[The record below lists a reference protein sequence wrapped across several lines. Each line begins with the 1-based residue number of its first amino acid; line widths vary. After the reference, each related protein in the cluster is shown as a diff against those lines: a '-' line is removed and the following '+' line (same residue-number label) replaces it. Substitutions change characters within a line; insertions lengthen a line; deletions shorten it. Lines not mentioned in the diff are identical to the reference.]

1 MKIVIIGS
9 TGLIGGAVNRA
20 LKGRH
25 EVIGVSRNSQPRVDI
40 EDHAS
45 IRSLFEAITGIDA
58 VVSCAGAGAWK
69 PVPELTD
76 QDLAYSVS
84 SKLMGQVNVIRH
96 ALAKLRDNGSVTVT
110 SGVLAQHAAPGSAAV
125 SMINAGLEG
134 FVRGAALDATRGIR
148 VNVVSPPW
156 VKETLV
162 KLGRDPSIGLSADD
176 VAKAFVKAVEG
187 DMRGQTL
194 SP

>member
-1 MKIVIIGS
+1 MKIVVIGS
-9 TGLIGGAVNRA
+9 TGVIGAAVVNA
-20 LKGRH
+20 LKARH
-25 EVIGVSRNSQPRVDI
+25 EVIGVSRHSTPGLDI
-40 EDHAS
+40 EDHAT
-45 IRSLFEAITGIDA
+45 IPRLFDALTGIDA
-58 VVSCAGAGAWK
+58 VVSCAGSGAWK
-69 PVPELTD
+69 PVSELTD
-76 QDLAYSVS
+76 KDFAYSLG
-84 SKLMGQVNVIRH
+84 SKLMGQVNVVRQ

-110 SGVLAQHAAPGSAAV
+110 TGVLAQHAMAGSAAV

-148 VNVVSPPW
+148 VNAISPPW

-162 KLGRDPSIGLSADD
+162 KMGRDPAPGMSAAD
-176 VAKAFVKAVEG
+176 VAKAYVKAVEG

>member
-1 MKIVIIGS
+1 MKIVVIGS
-9 TGLIGGAVNRA
+9 TGVIGAAVVQA
-20 LKGRH
+20 LEARH
-25 EVIGVSRNSQPRVDI
+25 EVIGVSRHGEPRIDI
-40 EDHAS
+40 EDHAT
-45 IRSLFEAITGIDA
+45 IPGLFDAIAGIDA
-58 VVSCAGAGAWK
+58 IVSCAGSGAWK

-76 QDLAYSVS
+76 KDFAYSLG
-84 SKLMGQVNVIRH
+84 SKLMGQVNVIRQ

-110 SGVLAQHAAPGSAAV
+110 TGVLAQQAMPGSAAV

-148 VNVVSPPW
+148 VNAISPPW

-162 KLGRDPSIGLSADD
+162 AMGRDPAPGLSAAD
-176 VAKAFVKAVEG
+176 VAKAYVKAVEG

>member
-1 MKIVIIGS
+1 MKIVVIGS
-9 TGLIGGAVNRA
+9 TGLIGAAVVEA

-25 EVIGVSRNSQPRVDI
+25 EVIGVSRNTKPRIDI
-40 EDHAS
+40 EDHAT
-45 IRSLFEAITGIDA
+45 IPALFDAIAGIDA

-76 QDLAYSVS
+76 ADFAYSLN
-84 SKLMGQVNVIRH
+84 SKLMGQVNVIRQ

-110 SGVLAQHAAPGSAAV
+110 SGELAHSAVPGSSAI
-125 SMINAGLEG
+125 SMINCGVEG
-134 FVRGAALDATRGIR
+134 FVRGAALDATRGVR

-162 KLGRDPSIGLSADD
+162 KLGRDPAPGKSAAD
-176 VAKAFVKAVEG
+176 VAKAYVKVVEG
-187 DMRGQTL
+187 DMRGQTIT
-194 SP
+194 P